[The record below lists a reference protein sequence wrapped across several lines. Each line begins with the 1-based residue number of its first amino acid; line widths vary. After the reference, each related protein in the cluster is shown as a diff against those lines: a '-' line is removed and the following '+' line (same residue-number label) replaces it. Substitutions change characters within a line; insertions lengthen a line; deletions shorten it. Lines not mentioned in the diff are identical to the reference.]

1 MLAGRVLGEG
11 NEIAGIPNLHVAAVS
26 VGGGEE
32 KSGGFGGVPLK
43 HMADRVEI
51 GRGQGRQA
59 LAVQVLE
66 PMSKRGRVDF
76 IVYPWH
82 GRR

>member
-1 MLAGRVLGEG
+1 
-11 NEIAGIPNLHVAAVS
+11 
-26 VGGGEE
+26 
-32 KSGGFGGVPLK
+32 
-43 HMADRVEI
+43 
-51 GRGQGRQA
+51 